1 MARLLKLRRGTTSEH
16 SSFTGAEG
24 EVTIDTTKDTAV
36 VHDGSTA
43 GGRPLLRQDLNNIVA
58 GSVTHAMLEGD
69 AIDGDNIGDDV
80 VNSEHIAAGAIDLEH
95 MSSESVDEDN
105 LHISNAGS
113 NGQFL
118 SKQSGDA
125 GGLTWASA
133 STTDATKMPLA
144 GGTFTGDVTWDN
156 GTNAGKDMIWDE
168 SDDTLK
174 LNDDVQIS
182 LGSDRDVRLY
192 HTGSHAYINV
202 VTGDLNIRTNS
213 SESAIVCTA
222 NAGVATYYDTAK
234 KTETTST
241 GLDVTGVITADGLD
255 IEDNHVIKVG
265 TGDDLEIYHNA
276 TNSYIDNHTGHIYI
290 RNNEDDDDGSNIY
303 IQAKSGEESIVC
315 NDDGAVELY
324 YDNTKEFETTSGGV
338 KLNGYSES
346 VVTALTSASTVT
358 IDFSTANHFSCTMAH
373 NITFA
378 NPSTENVGQSGT
390 ITLTQDG
397 TGSRTGAWGTQF
409 LWAGGTAPTLTTT
422 ASAVARI
429 DYVVVAADKI
439 HCVAT
444 LNLAASS

>member
-1 MARLLKLRRGTTSEH
+1 MARQLKLRRGTTSEH

-174 LNDDVQIS
+174 LSDDVQLS
-182 LGSDRDVRLY
+182 LGSDRDMRFY
-192 HTGSHAYINV
+192 HTGSHAYLNV

-255 IEDNHVIKVG
+255 IEDDHIIKVG
-265 TGDDLEIYHNA
+265 TDDDLQIQH
-276 TNSYIDNHTGHIYI
+276 TSSVSYIDNNAGDLYI
-290 RNNEDDDDGSNIY
+290 RNNVDGDDNSDIH

-315 NDDGAVELY
+315 EDDGGVSLY
-324 YDNTKEFETTSGGV
+324 YDGTVELATIANGGV
-338 KLNGYSES
+338 HLYGYSS
-346 VVTALTSASTVT
+346 QNVNSLTSASTVT
-358 IDFSTANHFSCTMAH
+358 IDFNVGNHFSCTMAH

-397 TGSRTGAWGTQF
+397 TGSRTASWGTQF

-422 ASAVARI
+422 ASAVDRI
-429 DYVVVAADKI
+429 DYVVVADGKI

-444 LNLAASS
+444 LALD

>member
-69 AIDGDNIGDDV
+69 AIDGDNIQDDV
-80 VNSEHIAAGAIDLEH
+80 VNSEHIAAGAVDLEH
-95 MSSESVDEDN
+95 MSSQSVDEDN
-105 LHISNAGS
+105 LYIDNAGS

-118 SKQSGDA
+118 SKQSGGT
-125 GGLTWASA
+125 GGLLWATPSA
-133 STTDATKMPLA
+133 TDATKMPLA

-156 GTNAGKDMIWDE
+156 GTNTGMDMIWDE

-174 LNDDVQIS
+174 LNDDVQLS
-182 LGSDRDVRLY
+182 LGSDRDMRFY
-192 HTGSHAYINV
+192 HTGSHGYLNV
-202 VTGDLNIRTNS
+202 VTGDLNIRTNG

-222 NAGVATYYDTAK
+222 NAGVASYYDTAK
-234 KTETTST
+234 KTETTAT

-255 IEDNHVIKVG
+255 IDDDHVIKVG
-265 TGDDLEIYHNA
+265 TGDDLQISHNA
-276 TNSYIDNHTGHIYI
+276 TNSYIDNNTGDLYI
-290 RNNEDDDDGSNIY
+290 RNNADDDDNSDIH
-303 IQAKSGEESIVC
+303 IQAKSGEESIVAH
-315 NDDGAVELY
+315 DDGGVVLY
-324 YDNTKEFETTSGGV
+324 YDGTQELATISGGGV
-338 KLNGYSES
+338 HLYGFSAQD
-346 VVTALTSASTVT
+346 VTALTSAASVT
-358 IDFSTANHFSCTMAH
+358 IDFNLGNHFSCTMGH
-373 NITFA
+373 NITFN
-378 NPSTENVGQSGT
+378 NPTTESVGQSGT

-397 TGSRTGAWGTQF
+397 TGSRTASWGDQF

-422 ASAVARI
+422 AAAVDRI
-429 DYVVVAADKI
+429 DYVVVADGKI

-444 LNLAASS
+444 LALD